1 VNSVQ
6 PNYLEH
12 EDHVNSVQ
20 PNYLEHEDHVN
31 SVKPNYLEHDDHMA
45 LVEDVARRVHCDPRE
60 MLYLLGIPEKS
71 LVYKFYSEYQKKIQ
85 YFLRELSK
93 RIEEQ

>member
-20 PNYLEHEDHVN
+20 PNYLEHDDHV
-31 SVKPNYLEHDDHMA
+31 A
-45 LVEDVARRVHCDPRE
+45 LVEDVARRVHSDPRE
-60 MLYLLGIPEKS
+60 VLYLLGIPEKS
-71 LVYKFYSEYQKKIQ
+71 LAYKFYEEYQKIL
-85 YFLRELSK
+85 YLLRELSEK
-93 RIEEQ
+93 ADAIVVSEVTKIISMAL